1 MVVFFDLSVGF
12 LVIAYAVTETFEI
25 CKWSKLAFLLCM
37 HSLLII
43 ILSDRFRLGLL
54 LVKNA
59 SSTLLVVFTSPR
71 RPRKGIV
78 NREYFGNVKLT
89 IKHFSCIYVHPARTM
104 QLGNRFDIFH
114 MQRREIK
121 HGDLAFIRL
130 FYGLKRRW
138 GETLKLRWLVHWVTI
153 LLL

>member
-1 MVVFFDLSVGF
+1 MISIDDVGDLFAIHVVEKDKEAIFPFVD
-12 LVIAYAVTETFEI
+12 
-25 CKWSKLAFLLCM
+25 
-37 HSLLII
+37 
-43 ILSDRFRLGLL
+43 GLR
-54 LVKNA
+54 VDD
-59 SSTLLVVFTSPR
+59 
-71 RPRKGIV
+71 
-78 NREYFGNVKLT
+78 ELT

-121 HGDLAFIRL
+121 HGDLAFIWL
-130 FYGLKRRW
+130 FYSLKRRW